1 MYEHIAVPLDGSHN
15 SKLALSEA
23 LKLVKTFQSKLTL
36 LTVIDDKR
44 LIYNVTGIQGAGG
57 YYEEL
62 TQKASQIL
70 TEGQK
75 IAEDQGVKAETEV
88 RHGNPK
94 QVIAQDF
101 PGDNQVS
108 LIVMGKSGTDAVDR
122 LLVGSTTAAVVRNA
136 RPYSLLPNQRQTRFK
151 DRFNVIQAIN
161 DYLRRDL
168 LCLIIKPS
176 SSAQVRLGLP
186 SRIH

>member
-70 TEGQK
+70 AEGQK
-75 IAEDQGVKAETEV
+75 K
-88 RHGNPK
+88 
-94 QVIAQDF
+94 
-101 PGDNQVS
+101 
-108 LIVMGKSGTDAVDR
+108 
-122 LLVGSTTAAVVRNA
+122 
-136 RPYSLLPNQRQTRFK
+136 
-151 DRFNVIQAIN
+151 
-161 DYLRRDL
+161 
-168 LCLIIKPS
+168 
-176 SSAQVRLGLP
+176 
-186 SRIH
+186 